1 MTIRL
6 RIRLAAL
13 LLMALPMAGMM
24 KAEAAP
30 APAKKAAA
38 PARKPA
44 TSADW
49 TRTVTLLPNGAFQ
62 LGNPAARTTL
72 VEYFSYTC
80 PHCKAFSDEGIPPL
94 KQGWVRSGAMKIE
107 FRNWIR
113 DPFDLVAALLAR
125 CGGPA
130 RFLANHE
137 AIYGSYDPWM
147 DKAIPYGN
155 AHPEIEDPKNYKAA
169 TFADIA
175 DKTGL
180 FALMA
185 RNGLTLPQLNS
196 CLADQKSLATILN
209 LTAGSW
215 DAVPDFPGT
224 PTFLLNGKAVPHA
237 ATWDSLKP
245 HLPPLPGSP
254 N

>member
-1 MTIRL
+1 
-6 RIRLAAL
+6 
-13 LLMALPMAGMM
+13 
-24 KAEAAP
+24 
-30 APAKKAAA
+30 
-38 PARKPA
+38 
-44 TSADW
+44 
-49 TRTVTLLPNGAFQ
+49 
-62 LGNPAARTTL
+62 
-72 VEYFSYTC
+72 
-80 PHCKAFSDEGIPPL
+80 
-94 KQGWVRSGAMKIE
+94 
-107 FRNWIR
+107 
-113 DPFDLVAALLAR
+113 
-125 CGGPA
+125 
-130 RFLANHE
+130 
-137 AIYGSYDPWM
+137 M

-185 RNGLTLPQLNS
+185 RNGLTLPQLNA

>member
-1 MTIRL
+1 MTMRL
-6 RIRLAAL
+6 LARLSAL
-13 LLMALPMAGMM
+13 LLVALPMASMM

-30 APAKKAAA
+30 VPAKKSAA

-62 LGNPAARTTL
+62 LGNPAAKTTL

-80 PHCKAFSDEGIPPL
+80 PHCKAFSDEGMPAL

-125 CGGPA
+125 CGGSA

-137 AIYGSYDPWM
+137 AVYASYEPWM

-155 AHPEIEDPKNYKAA
+155 AHPEIEDPKNYNA
-169 TFADIA
+169 TTFTDIA

-180 FALMA
+180 IAMMT
-185 RNGLTLPQLNS
+185 RNGLAAPQIS
-196 CLADQKSLATILN
+196 ACLADQKSLATILS

-224 PTFLLNGKAVPHA
+224 PTFLLNGKAVPRA
-237 ATWDSLKP
+237 ATWASLKP
-245 HLPPLPGSP
+245 QLPPLPAP
-254 N
+254 AK